1 MQEGWSTRWKSLFIW
16 LCGYLSI
23 IAFAIAGGYAIVKS
37 EDEELKSTTK
47 KAFIVTLI
55 FTLISMF
62 FSVYNS
68 IGGMADGYYS
78 SGAYEAYGILKEI
91 VSIAKII
98 VFVVFAALSFINGNT
113 RRGYID
119 SVSDDSSSEEDLKI

>member
-23 IAFAIAGGYAIVKS
+23 IAFAIAG
-37 EDEELKSTTK
+37 DEELKNTAK

-55 FTLISMF
+55 FTVISMF
-62 FSVYNS
+62 FSVYSS
-68 IGGMADGYYS
+68 IGAMADGYYS

-91 VSIAKII
+91 ASIAKII
-98 VFVVFAALSFINGNT
+98 VFAVFAALSFINGNT

-119 SVSDDSSSEEDLKI
+119 SVSNDSSSEEDLKI

>member
-37 EDEELKSTTK
+37 EDEELKNTTK

-68 IGGMADGYYS
+68 IGGMADGYIIRQAPMKRT
-78 SGAYEAYGILKEI
+78 AYLRKL
-91 VSIAKII
+91 
-98 VFVVFAALSFINGNT
+98 FP
-113 RRGYID
+113 
-119 SVSDDSSSEEDLKI
+119 